1 MVWWSCCIFLKLKI
15 FIGICHWQRCEYFL
29 FLGANWGCF
38 VSLVMVLKKEQ
49 VISVASMKYFRFL
62 LHLFFCL
69 RSESFLSSSW
79 TFSSKVS
86 FDSLSLSVLINWCWR
101 SFFSFLVSTFFIFPL
116 LLFFLFFCFSSFCD
130 LLLPLV
136 LSFSIKARLSEND
149 MLWKFILELL
159 FLPFCFSLRGY
170 LCT

>member
-86 FDSLSLSVLINWCWR
+86 FDSLSLSLCWLIDVEGLSFHFWFLHFLFSLCFCFFFFSVFLLFVICFYR
-101 SFFSFLVSTFFIFPL
+101 SFWVFLLKPGFQKTICFEN
-116 LLFFLFFCFSSFCD
+116 LF
-130 LLLPLV
+130 
-136 LSFSIKARLSEND
+136 
-149 MLWKFILELL
+149 
-159 FLPFCFSLRGY
+159 
-170 LCT
+170 